1 MWPVGAT
8 PGVAVHGF
16 LIAAASLT
24 AEHGLWVLGLSSCA
38 ALWHVGSF
46 QTRDRTHV
54 PSLGRWI
61 LNHWTTREV
70 QHNFYMHWKPRR
82 LCVPCFIVILALVQW
97 PGIKTTVSPRYACE
111 HTGPAIVL
119 AMFAG
124 HLFWLLTSRLTCRCQ
139 MTA

>member
-1 MWPVGAT
+1 MGAT

-97 PGIKTTVSPRYACE
+97 PGIKTTVSLRYACE

>member
-97 PGIKTTVSPRYACE
+97 PGIKTTVSSRYACE

>member
-1 MWPVGAT
+1 MGAT